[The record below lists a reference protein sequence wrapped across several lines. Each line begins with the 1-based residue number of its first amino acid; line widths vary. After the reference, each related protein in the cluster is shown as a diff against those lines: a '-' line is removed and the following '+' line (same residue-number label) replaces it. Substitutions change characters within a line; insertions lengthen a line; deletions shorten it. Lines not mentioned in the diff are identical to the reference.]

1 MKKLLYFISLV
12 VLTTLFACNNSE
24 TSKTSDTDSVSIN
37 QNDNPFKM
45 DSVHYNDFYKQ
56 AVISDYVKYNDSTY
70 WSIAAVRDFVHDS
83 LATGKDGK
91 NTLFLNAIRA
101 NFNGQQNISFD
112 LSHYNKSK
120 GDTITSSVGY
130 NRFYQL
136 LSSLK
141 FIREKIK
148 HRPMKDTELW
158 FNENGLVEIHAQS
171 YSPDT
176 TWTVWLTLRS
186 AKNSE
191 PHRDI
196 RLSTERLDSLISKMD
211 AMRDYFLNY

>member
-1 MKKLLYFISLV
+1 MKKLMYFISFV
-12 VLTTLFACNNSE
+12 VLTTLFACNNSNTANNSE
-24 TSKTSDTDSVSIN
+24 TDSVSIN
-37 QNDNPFKM
+37 QNDNPFMM

-56 AVISDYVKYNDSTY
+56 AVISDYVKFNDSTY
-70 WSIAAVRDFVHDS
+70 WSIACVRDFLDDS
-83 LATGKDGK
+83 LATGKDGQ
-91 NTLFLNAIRA
+91 NTLYLNAIRA
-101 NFNGQQNISFD
+101 NFNGQQDVSFK
-112 LSHYNKSK
+112 LSHYNRSK
-120 GDTITSSVGY
+120 GDTISSPVGY

-158 FNENGLVEIHAQS
+158 FNENGLVEVHAQS

-211 AMRDYFLNY
+211 AMRDYFINY